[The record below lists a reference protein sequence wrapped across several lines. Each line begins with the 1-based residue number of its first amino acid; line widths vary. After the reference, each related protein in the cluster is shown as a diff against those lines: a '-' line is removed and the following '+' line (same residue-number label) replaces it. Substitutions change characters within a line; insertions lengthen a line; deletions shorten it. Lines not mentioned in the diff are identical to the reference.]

1 MREIIVKG
9 IHGYLDADGMAYLNL
24 ENVARGLGFTQKQT
38 KNKKKYTSIRWER
51 VDKYLESFGL
61 NVSPTDGGR
70 IEFISEPYFYLLAMK
85 ADNEIARAFQHKIA
99 FDILPAIRKK
109 GFYGQISIE
118 DATRVLKSNHAK
130 MADIHYLMYGNY
142 GPYGDRAIFSSQQ
155 LNKEANILLQYRLS
169 CADIAYANKTT
180 VPEVLRVAQLHGLHK
195 NKSYCE
201 YYRDEL
207 RFSDNGMPKMRMLLN
222 V

>member
-9 IHGYLDADGMAYLNL
+9 IHGYLDADGMAYIKL
-24 ENVARGLGFTQKQT
+24 EDAAFGLGMVKIDRKNGTEYKRIHTQ
-38 KNKKKYTSIRWER
+38 NLKKWIF
-51 VDKYLESFGL
+51 SFGL
-61 NVSPTDGGR
+61 LK
-70 IEFISEPYFYLLAMK
+70 SENDNLPEYIPEPVFYLLAMK
-85 ADNEIARAFQHKIA
+85 ATNEVARKFQNQIAYE
-99 FDILPAIRKK
+99 ILPAIRKK

-118 DATRVLKSNHAK
+118 GATRVLKSNHAK